1 MTAVDWLEAE
11 FAEEPLAWPSFLP
24 DHLSASQ
31 LGMTCAEAYRRRYV
45 LGEKT
50 PPGAA
55 LIWGRSDH
63 AAHEVNFVQKIESG
77 EDLEVGD
84 VQEAFAEAF
93 DTFSD
98 DDVDWGDDKPGD
110 LKDAGVSLVS
120 LYHRQVSPTL
130 QPLAVEQEFSLDV
143 PGVPV
148 PVVGRVDLRLADHVR
163 ERKTAKSKPSGIAR
177 HRLQGMIYE
186 AALGL
191 PIEWDYSVKTKTPAV
206 YTSADIPGLRIEGTG
221 GIAAKYVAS
230 LAGQLAALAER
241 FGPDETW
248 PGALSHDWA
257 CSYCGWGPNGNK
269 ACAWWQS

>member
-1 MTAVDWLEAE
+1 MSDWIGEE
-11 FAEEPLAWPSFLP
+11 FADTLTWPAFLP

-31 LGMTCAEAYRRRYV
+31 LNMTCAEAYRRRYV

-63 AAHEVNFVQKIESG
+63 EAHETNFVQKITSG
-77 EDLEVGD
+77 EDLPVSD
-84 VQEAFAEAF
+84 VQYAFVEAF
-93 DTFSD
+93 DHASD
-98 DDVDWGDDKPGD
+98 QDVDWGDDKPGD
-110 LKDAGVSLVS
+110 LKDAGVALVS

-163 ERKTAKSKPSGIAR
+163 ERKTAKSKPSNIAR

-191 PIEWDYSVKTKTPAV
+191 PIEWDYSVKTKTPTV
-206 YTSADIPGLRIEGTG
+206 YTSAEIPALRIEGTG
-221 GIAAKYVAS
+221 GLAARYVAS
-230 LAGQLAALAER
+230 LSAQLAALAET
-241 FGPDETW
+241 FGPDEVW
-248 PGALSHDWA
+248 PGALTHDWA
-257 CSYCGWGPNGNK
+257 CSYCGFQPTCEWHK
-269 ACAWWQS
+269 L